1 MAPKAPVQEVDFE
14 EETKFHAEKGD
25 SNRVCTDNPQEKEDF
40 VEVTSRDQESGS
52 TKADPDP
59 LISLLSPPSKVVCS
73 KLLSNYPEIIR
84 DMDTVSF

>member
-1 MAPKAPVQEVDFE
+1 MLKR
-14 EETKFHAEKGD
+14 GD
-25 SNRVCTDNPQEKEDF
+25 SNQMYTKKSQEKEDF